1 MFENVVIGV
10 DGGDGGHDAIA
21 LAKELAPPNAA
32 LTLGN
37 VYGIGSAGGR
47 AAALAMPL
55 QAEASAQLL
64 ARERTHAALDAD
76 AVSVYESSV
85 GRGLHQ
91 LAEQRGADLL
101 VIGSCRRGLL
111 GRVLVGNDTI
121 AALNGA
127 PCAIA
132 IAPAGYAATA
142 HRLSAL
148 GVGCDGSAES
158 EHALDAAREL
168 AARSGATIKALS
180 VISLQS
186 IPYGEPIPDNWPDI
200 AKQLMDDEL
209 RRLRGLDDVEGDVSY
224 GEPSE
229 ELASFGEGLD
239 LLIVGSRSYGPLGRL
254 FNGSTS
260 NYLARRAHCPLLVL
274 PRSAGRSSD
283 AHLAEQAEV
292 AVPSA
297 TSAR

>member
-21 LAKELAPPNAA
+21 LAKELARPNAA
-32 LTLGN
+32 LTLGHI
-37 VYGIGSAGGR
+37 YGIGSAGGR

-64 ARERTHAALDAD
+64 ASERTHPALDAD

-85 GRGLHQ
+85 SRGLHQ
-91 LAEQRGADLL
+91 LAEQGGADLL

-127 PCAIA
+127 PCAVA

-158 EHALDAAREL
+158 EQALAAAREL

-186 IPYGEPIPDNWPDI
+186 IPYGESISDNWPDI

-209 RRLRGLDDVEGDVSY
+209 RRLRGLDDVEGEVSY

-239 LLIVGSRSYGPLGRL
+239 LLIVGSRSYGPVGRL

-260 NYLARRAHCPLLVL
+260 NYLARRAPCPLLVL
-274 PRSAGRSSD
+274 PRGAVKAGEPD
-283 AHLAEQAEV
+283 ANEHEAEATLAR
-292 AVPSA
+292 
-297 TSAR
+297 TT